1 MRNPVPT
8 NESLDAL
15 AARALVARDR
25 AYAPYSGYPV
35 GAAILTS
42 DGRVFDGSN
51 VENLSFGATICAER
65 SAAVQAVGA
74 GARQFM
80 GMAVISRD
88 PTPCLPCGICRQFL
102 SEFAGPDFLVA
113 ACRADGSY
121 VVYRFDALFPHAFS
135 SDSIEMEPDNA
146 WDKTIETKA

>member
-1 MRNPVPT
+1 MKSPVPKI
-8 NESLDAL
+8 ESLDAL
-15 AARALVARDR
+15 AARALAARDN

-35 GAAILTS
+35 GAAILTL
-42 DGRVFDGSN
+42 DGRIFDGCN

-74 GARQFM
+74 GAKQFAA
-80 GMAVISRD
+80 MAVISRD

-102 SEFAGPDFLVA
+102 SEFAGPDFQVA

-121 VVYRFDALFPHAFS
+121 EVYLFDSLFPHAFS
-135 SDSIEMEPDNA
+135 SDSIGNKPDIA
-146 WDKTIETKA
+146 MDKTIETKA

>member
-1 MRNPVPT
+1 MRNPDPKT
-8 NESLDAL
+8 ESLDVL

-42 DGRVFDGSN
+42 DGRVFDGCN
-51 VENLSFGATICAER
+51 VEILSFGATICAER

-74 GARQFM
+74 GARRFAAI
-80 GMAVISRD
+80 AVISRD
-88 PTPCLPCGICRQFL
+88 STPCLPCGICRQFL
-102 SEFAGPDFLVA
+102 SEFAGPDFQVA

-135 SDSIEMEPDNA
+135 SDSIEREPEIA
-146 WDKTIETKA
+146 MDKTIDTKA